1 METGIMAKAATV
13 VVVRET
19 KTPSPKQ
26 EDWQQKVSCWMDK
39 AQSPLKLASPP
50 FEVEDY
56 YSSDSS
62 SASLKQVFQLEAET
76 ESSNTI
82 VMPVMTIGTNN
93 LKEETA
99 AMEQLIKESEENEA
113 RIKLQEEKITRLTR
127 KLEKRPT
134 QSLAKSSESEAEE
147 RASIQSEASD
157 EEVHAK
163 KGGKL
168 KNGGSPRLMTIE
180 QIQDMIA
187 KCSQDTTGR
196 RCAQDSPLH
205 QALQQEC

>member
-1 METGIMAKAATV
+1 
-13 VVVRET
+13 
-19 KTPSPKQ
+19 
-26 EDWQQKVSCWMDK
+26 MDK
-39 AQSPLKLASPP
+39 AQSPLKLPSPP

-62 SASLKQVFQLEAET
+62 STSLKQVFQLEAET

-99 AMEQLIKESEENEA
+99 AMKAMLEQLIKESEENEA

-127 KLEKRPT
+127 KVEKRPT
-134 QSLAKSSESEAEE
+134 QSLAKSSESEEEE

-157 EEVHAK
+157 EEVHSK

-168 KNGGSPRLMTIE
+168 NNGGSPRLMTIE

-196 RCAQDSPLH
+196 RRAQDSPLH
-205 QALQQEC
+205 QALQQEG